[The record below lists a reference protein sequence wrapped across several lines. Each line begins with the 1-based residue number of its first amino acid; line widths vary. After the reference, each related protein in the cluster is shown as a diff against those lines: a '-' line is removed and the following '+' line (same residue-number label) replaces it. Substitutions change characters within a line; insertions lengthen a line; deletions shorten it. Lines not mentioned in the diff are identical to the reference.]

1 LVSSNIMLQRSY
13 VMFNRA
19 YRRAFVRS
27 FCSKTESFERVP
39 VTIMS
44 GWLGSGKTTLLNR
57 ILSSSHGKK
66 IAVIQ
71 NELGESPIDADLVAE
86 VIKSENMMVMNNG
99 CVCCTFRSDIVPL
112 VGKLLTN
119 DKYDHIVLE
128 ATGIAKMGP
137 LLQAFLR
144 DPLSQYT
151 TIDSCVVMVDAVN
164 YEEVVKED
172 DARQQIAFADRAFI
186 TKLDLVTEKTSRLA
200 ELEQRI
206 GEINPYAKIGVC
218 EHGETDIEQV
228 LSIKAFDSVRVE
240 ADLISLEEGSKENQ
254 PHEHQEH
261 NNNNNSISAV
271 SLVCKTGAL
280 LGMTKLSNFMY
291 SLVHVNHGR
300 LMRLKGILALQ
311 DQERRLIVQSVGSAY
326 KGEYGSAWKEKEQRE
341 SRLVVIGRG
350 LKAEELREGFANCFE
365 DSGDKNTVEAIVSGG
380 GHRH

>member
-1 LVSSNIMLQRSY
+1 
-13 VMFNRA
+13 
-19 YRRAFVRS
+19 
-27 FCSKTESFERVP
+27 
-39 VTIMS
+39 
-44 GWLGSGKTTLLNR
+44 
-57 ILSSSHGKK
+57 
-66 IAVIQ
+66 VIQ

-86 VIKSENMMVMNNG
+86 VIQSENMMVMNNG

-119 DKYDHIVLE
+119 DRYDHIVLE

-151 TIDSCVVMVDAVN
+151 TIDSCVVMVDAIN
-164 YEEVVKED
+164 YEEVMKED

-186 TKLDLVTEKTSRLA
+186 TKLDLVTDKTSRLE
-200 ELEQRI
+200 ELEKKI
-206 GEINPYAKIGVC
+206 VELNPYAKIGVC

-228 LSIKAFDSVRVE
+228 LSIKAFDSARVE
-240 ADLISLEEGSKENQ
+240 ADLIGLEEGSAEN
-254 PHEHQEH
+254 HHREH
-261 NNNNNSISAV
+261 NNNSISAV
-271 SLVCKTGAL
+271 SLVCKSGAQL
-280 LGMTKLSNFMY
+280 AMKKLSNFMY

-326 KGEYGSAWKEKEQRE
+326 KGEYGSAWKEKEIRE

-350 LKAEELREGFANCFE
+350 LKAEELREGFANCFD
-365 DSGDKNTVEAIVSGG
+365 DSVDKNTVEAIVSGG